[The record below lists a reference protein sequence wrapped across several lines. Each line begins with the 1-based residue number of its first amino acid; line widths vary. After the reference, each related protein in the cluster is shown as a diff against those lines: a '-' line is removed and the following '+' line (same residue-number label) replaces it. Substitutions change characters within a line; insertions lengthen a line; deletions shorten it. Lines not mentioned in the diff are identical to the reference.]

1 MAKLRAP
8 KLQKRIEI
16 CRSFAFKL
24 NLGNYQSADFFAS
37 AKQEVPE
44 DQGEALSE
52 KLYRF
57 CRREIL
63 KSIAEFNAENEP
75 LTSEEIRQ
83 RKDELQTAPRA
94 PRKQEV
100 A

>member
-1 MAKLRAP
+1 MSMAKRLP

-16 CRSFAFKL
+16 ARSFAFKL
-24 NLGNYQSADFFAS
+24 NAGNYQSADFFCS

-44 DQGEALSE
+44 DQANVLSE

-57 CRREIL
+57 CRSEVL
-63 KSIAEFNAENEP
+63 KSIAEFHAENAP

-83 RKDELQTAPRA
+83 RKDELQSGLRRA
-94 PRKQEV
+94 G
-100 A
+100 